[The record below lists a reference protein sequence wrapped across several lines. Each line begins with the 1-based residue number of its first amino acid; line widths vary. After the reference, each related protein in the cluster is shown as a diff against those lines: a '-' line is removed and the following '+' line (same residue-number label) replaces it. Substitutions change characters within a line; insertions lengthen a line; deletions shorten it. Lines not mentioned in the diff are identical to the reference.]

1 MVEGDGEAMVAEAEI
16 WDGVPISDRVV
27 VFARGRREGGC
38 HRRCYCPVAAPPLL
52 MLLLLLVGLGLQ
64 ERGAAEAPA
73 AADR

>member
-27 VFARGRREGGC
+27 VFARGRRGGGC
-38 HRRCYCPVAAPPLL
+38 HRRCYCPVAPPPPPP
-52 MLLLLLVGLGLQ
+52 LLLVGLGLR